1 MIALFFAT
9 LVECQLIIENL
20 KNKKTHSFKNIPVFR
35 GKIDNQEILLCISGI
50 GKINSSI
57 ASILAFEN
65 FPINKAIISGIAG
78 AYPASGLNIGDM
90 AVAEKEIEADQGLLI
105 NCDEDEDSF
114 IFMDFQEFPLYVPN
128 SLQNFKKGIFLTVSA
143 CTGNLKRAKFLE
155 RKFNAICENMEG
167 AAIAKVAQNYGVPVT
182 EIRSI
187 SNLVTD
193 RNNLLK
199 TEEVIK
205 AAEIVQ
211 RFILESFHLF
221 E

>member
-9 LVECQLIIENL
+9 LVESQLIISKL
-20 KNKKTHSFKNIPVFR
+20 KDKTTYYIRKTPFIK
-35 GKIDNQEILLCISGI
+35 GKIDNREILLCISGI

-57 ASILAFEN
+57 ASVFAFEK
-65 FPINKAIISGIAG
+65 FPIDKVIISGIAG
-78 AYPASGLNIGDM
+78 AYPTSGLKIGDI
-90 AVAEKEIEADQGLLI
+90 ALAEKEIEADQGLLI
-105 NCDEDEDSF
+105 KCDDEEKSF
-114 IFMDFQEFPLYVPN
+114 IFIDYQEFPLYIPN
-128 SLQNFKKGIFLTVSA
+128 SLKNLKKGVFLTVSA
-143 CTGNLKRAKFLE
+143 CTGNLKRAYFLE